1 MTETERQTY
10 RAALQAQLAALEQ
23 EDALGQQ
30 AQATVQLDQQSVGR
44 LSRMDALQNQA
55 MARAQQ
61 SRRDNQR
68 RRIRAALDRMNE
80 DEFGYCLDCG
90 DEIDTRRLTLD
101 PATPKCFSCAA
112 G

>member
-30 AQATVQLDQQSVGR
+30 GQATVQLDQQSVGR

-61 SRRDNQR
+61 SRRDIQR

-90 DEIDTRRLTLD
+90 DEIDARRLTLD